1 MRYTFVPAGR
11 IAVGTECGLP
21 GRSAELREEGVVGLA
36 RQVCI
41 RGRLPSL
48 YLLSL
53 ELQRFPQ
60 FSPLPLALA
69 LHRLLHLGGFDILL
83 QHKFVPCRGVRLCR
97 LAALVVGLCL
107 LGQSNARR
115 V

>member
-1 MRYTFVPAGR
+1 MTGSAHFFPCVLLCPLFRLRLVTLRLALRKRHASQSCSLRLRLRAPFRFVGP
-11 IAVGTECGLP
+11 
-21 GRSAELREEGVVGLA
+21 
-36 RQVCI
+36 
-41 RGRLPSL
+41 
-48 YLLSL
+48 LLH
-53 ELQRFPQ
+53 RA
-60 FSPLPLALA
+60 PLPLALA

-97 LAALVVGLCL
+97 LAALVIGLCL